1 MSFAIDEL
9 IQERLPHLHAYARG
23 LTRNRA
29 AAEDLVQDTIE
40 RVLTS
45 AERFDG
51 SNFKGWSNAI
61 LRNRFIDDCRRARFW
76 GGSIEDPAAETAREA
91 TQEKIIELDETLRA
105 LDNLAPKHRQ
115 VLVLICIKEFSYARA
130 AKRLK
135 IPLGTVRSRLS
146 RARAELL
153 AVVEGD
159 DRGCRNG
166 EARLAG
172 RPQA

>member
-1 MSFAIDEL
+1 MNLPIGDL
-9 IQERLPHLHAYARG
+9 IQERLPHLRAYARG

-40 RVLTS
+40 RLLTS

-51 SNFKGWSNAI
+51 SNFNGWSNTI
-61 LRNRFIDDCRRARFW
+61 LHNRFIDDCRRARFR
-76 GGSIEDPAAETAREA
+76 GGSIENRPAAETAREA
-91 TQEKIIELDETLRA
+91 TQERVIELNETLRA
-105 LDNLAPKHRQ
+105 LDNLRPKLRQ
-115 VLVLICIKEFSYARA
+115 VLVLICFEEFSYARA

-153 AVVEGD
+153 AAAEGNG
-159 DRGCRNG
+159 RGRYS
-166 EARLAG
+166 
-172 RPQA
+172 